1 MDLGLRLAID
11 SGGRTFFVADAH
23 RGDEKVQN
31 GRSRGQRPKSV
42 LRLPQAFSRFHDSQL
57 SSHVNQFIVCCGIL
71 RQILAR
77 TDMAMHS
84 RILPTKVVGIG
95 LNKTGTK
102 TLGACLRHWGSDHI
116 SCSREGFDL
125 WTAANTE
132 TLMHIVER
140 HQSFEDWPWPL
151 VYREIDQRFP
161 GTKFVLT
168 RRTTPEAWFPA
179 CANTLTNRSDGLSER
194 DLRL

>member
-1 MDLGLRLAID
+1 M
-11 SGGRTFFVADAH
+11 
-23 RGDEKVQN
+23 N
-31 GRSRGQRPKSV
+31 
-42 LRLPQAFSRFHDSQL
+42 QL
-57 SSHVNQFIVCCGIL
+57 IACWGIL

-77 TDMAMHS
+77 TDMATAQS
-84 RILPTKVVGIG
+84 ILPTKVVGIG

-102 TLGACLRHWGSDHI
+102 TLRACLRHWGSDHI

-125 WTAANTE
+125 WTAANRE
-132 TLMHIVER
+132 ALMHIVER

-151 VYREIDQRFP
+151 VYREIDRRFP

-168 RRTTPEAWFPA
+168 RRTTPEAWFFQPVQ
-179 CANTLTNRSDGLSER
+179 TRWTKRSVGLSER